1 MNEETTQLGVSGADE
16 SLASALG
23 GALQNDAPSPREQT
37 PPEPAEAEAG
47 AEQSQAD
54 AGEGDPAA
62 ASITTLEQL
71 AEQLGSSVDDI
82 LDLHTKAKIDGEE
95 KDATLRDILK
105 SYQLEGH
112 VNRKSIELSEKQKAF
127 ETEQSQVRN
136 EWGQRVQFTAQV
148 LDSQEAQL
156 AQQFHSV
163 NWQALQTQDP
173 AQYSALYLQ
182 FQQAGQQLQ
191 AQKAQLAQHY
201 QQTQAQL
208 RQQLQPKAMQAIRES
223 HPDLADPVSYGNALS
238 DMKAYLKGIG
248 APESNFDALELDPVV
263 FTVARDAARYRAI
276 VAKRPDVTQ
285 KVAAAPKFE
294 KSSMRESGNP
304 RGKALKDRAMRGDE
318 DAMAA
323 ILAS

>member
-1 MNEETTQLGVSGADE
+1 MNEETTQLGVSGADD

-37 PPEPAEAEAG
+37 PPDPAEAEAG
-47 AEQSQAD
+47 AEQSQAG
-54 AGEGDPAA
+54 AGESDPAA
-62 ASITTLEQL
+62 ASISTLEQL
-71 AEQLGSSVDDI
+71 AEQLGASVDDI

-127 ETEQSQVRN
+127 EAEQSQVRN

>member
-1 MNEETTQLGVSGADE
+1 MNEDTTPAGVSGADD

-23 GALQNDAPSPREQT
+23 GALANNAPSPREQA
-37 PPEPAEAEAG
+37 PQEPAEADAG
-47 AEQSQAD
+47 AVQQQAD

-62 ASITTLEQL
+62 APISTLEQL
-71 AEQLGSSVDDI
+71 AEQLGASVDDI

-201 QQTQAQL
+201 QQTQAQI
-208 RQQLQPKAMQAIRES
+208 RQQQRPKAMEAIRS
-223 HPDLADPVSYGNALS
+223 QHPDLADPVSYGNALS

>member
-37 PPEPAEAEAG
+37 PPEPAEAQTG

-54 AGEGDPAA
+54 AGEGDPTA
-62 ASITTLEQL
+62 ASISTLEQL
-71 AEQLGSSVDDI
+71 AEQLGASVDDI

-127 ETEQSQVRN
+127 ETEQSQIRN